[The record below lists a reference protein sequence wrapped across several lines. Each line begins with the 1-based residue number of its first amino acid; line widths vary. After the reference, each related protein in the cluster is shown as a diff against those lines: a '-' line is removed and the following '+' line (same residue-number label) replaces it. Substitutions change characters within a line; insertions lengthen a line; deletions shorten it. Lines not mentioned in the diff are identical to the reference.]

1 MKNDCKVLSMKKS
14 FYAYLSR
21 MRHIKRWGLM
31 RNNME
36 ENVAE
41 HTFSVAL
48 IAHALCIIRN
58 TYFDGHANEKDVL
71 AAALYHEAG
80 EVITGDLPTPIKYF
94 DRDITQSYKKIER
107 HAEDTLVSML
117 PEEMRPSVA
126 PYVRQEVD
134 AEVRTLV
141 KAADR
146 LSAYIKCLEELR
158 TGNREFEKACER
170 TREAVEGMELP
181 EVEYFMEHFLPGYS
195 LTLDEQ
201 SSPEQD
207 S

>member
-1 MKNDCKVLSMKKS
+1 MKKS

-21 MRHIKRWGLM
+21 LKHIKRWGLM
-31 RNNME
+31 RNSEE

-58 TYFDGHANEKDVL
+58 TYYGGGADEKDVL

-94 DRDITQSYKKIER
+94 DEDITQSYKKIER
-107 HAEDTLVSML
+107 HAEERLVSML
-117 PEEMRPSVA
+117 PEEMRPAIA
-126 PYVRQEVD
+126 PYVLQETSE
-134 AEVRTLV
+134 EVRTLV

-146 LSAYIKCLEELR
+146 LSAYIKCKQELR
-158 TGNREFEKACER
+158 SGNNEFEKACLR
-170 TREAVEGMELP
+170 TREAVEAMNLP
-181 EVEYFMEHFLPGYS
+181 EVDYFIEHFLPGYE
-195 LTLDEQ
+195 LTLDELN
-201 SSPEQD
+201 
-207 S
+207 

>member
-1 MKNDCKVLSMKKS
+1 MKSGCKGDSMKKS

-58 TYFDGHANEKDVL
+58 TYFDGNVSEKDVL

-94 DRDITQSYKKIER
+94 DSSITQSYKKIER
-107 HAEDTLVSML
+107 QAEDTLVSML
-117 PEEMRPSVA
+117 PDEMRPRIA
-126 PYVRQEVD
+126 PYVRQETSED
-134 AEVRTLV
+134 VRLLV

-158 TGNREFEKACER
+158 TGNREFEKACVR
-170 TREAVEGMELP
+170 TKEAVEGMRLP

-195 LTLDEQ
+195 LTLDELN
-201 SSPEQD
+201 
-207 S
+207 